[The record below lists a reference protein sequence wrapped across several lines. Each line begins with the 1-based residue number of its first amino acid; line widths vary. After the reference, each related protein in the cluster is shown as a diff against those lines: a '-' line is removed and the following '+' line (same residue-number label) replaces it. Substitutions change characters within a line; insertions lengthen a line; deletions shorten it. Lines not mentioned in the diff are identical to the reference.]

1 MKTRQRC
8 EEAFGRN
15 GGCVLLH
22 THTLRNTGNTGT
34 IIIPKEALTPLM
46 LSDANDLGRS
56 AGWKKKTV
64 G

>member
-1 MKTRQRC
+1 MGAMVAVC
-8 EEAFGRN
+8 Y
-15 GGCVLLH
+15 H

-34 IIIPKEALTPLM
+34 TIIPKEALTPLM